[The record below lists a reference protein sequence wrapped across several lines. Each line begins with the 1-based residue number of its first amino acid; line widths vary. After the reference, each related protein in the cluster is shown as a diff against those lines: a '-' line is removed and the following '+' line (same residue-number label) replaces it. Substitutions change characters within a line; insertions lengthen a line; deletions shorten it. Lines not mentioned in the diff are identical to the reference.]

1 MHPSLVS
8 LAVAVAIATASV
20 PAVLAADTSSGLGEP
35 SSMPAASEATGSDA
49 RTPRRSAPA
58 DPYPAPT
65 ATSPGSYDGTIV
77 EDPTFVSGGELP
89 TQPASRAPAP
99 GGPVVTPPPTDTPV
113 VATPSPASS
122 VPFVLLAAAALIAL
136 TLAPASRARRV
147 RTVPRRSRN
156 HRIA

>member
-1 MHPSLVS
+1 MHRSLVS
-8 LAVAVAIATASV
+8 LAVAIMIATASV
-20 PAVLAADTSSGLGEP
+20 PAVLAADTSGLGDP
-35 SSMPAASEATGSDA
+35 SGTPVPSEATGVE
-49 RTPRRSAPA
+49 TPTPVPTATA
-58 DPYPAPT
+58 DPHPAPT
-65 ATSPGSYDGTIV
+65 PTPPGSYDGTIV